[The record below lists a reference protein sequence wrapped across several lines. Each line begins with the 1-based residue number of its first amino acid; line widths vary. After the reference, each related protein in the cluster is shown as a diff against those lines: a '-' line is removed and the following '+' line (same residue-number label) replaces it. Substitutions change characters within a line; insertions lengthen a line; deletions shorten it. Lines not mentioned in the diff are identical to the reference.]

1 MVGVRE
7 VVMLRYIPKSDNH
20 RMARQMDAAEHPTFA
35 GIWLQFVLPPKR
47 RPNDRAKNVKPAI
60 DLTTPGRS
68 SRSTGLTFT
77 LPFRSGP
84 KLWSQG
90 CSTFRQT
97 VENRRET
104 ATVGGM
110 DQRPGRMIS
119 VRHTMEPVL
128 NRTKTVS
135 RDGWW
140 ERKNGTRQLVVGQR
154 LKALRPDNGPRGRSP
169 IVVGIVHVGSVT
181 REPLGEITDAD
192 VARVPHMTAIEF
204 VKFYTTTFRV
214 EPDLVLT
221 RIGWS
226 YAPDSLPSRM

>member
-1 MVGVRE
+1 
-7 VVMLRYIPKSDNH
+7 
-20 RMARQMDAAEHPTFA
+20 
-35 GIWLQFVLPPKR
+35 
-47 RPNDRAKNVKPAI
+47 
-60 DLTTPGRS
+60 
-68 SRSTGLTFT
+68 
-77 LPFRSGP
+77 
-84 KLWSQG
+84 
-90 CSTFRQT
+90 
-97 VENRRET
+97 
-104 ATVGGM
+104 
-110 DQRPGRMIS
+110 MIS

-135 RDGWW
+135 RRDGWW

-154 LKALRPDNGPRGRSP
+154 LRLCDQTMGLRGRSP

-192 VARVPHMTAIEF
+192 VAREGFPHMTAIEF

-226 YAPDSLPSRM
+226 YAPGQPALTDVIPALVTFGNLPTGSYPSINGGSDVHYERASGVWTSTDGTRHQTHQEACGVRL